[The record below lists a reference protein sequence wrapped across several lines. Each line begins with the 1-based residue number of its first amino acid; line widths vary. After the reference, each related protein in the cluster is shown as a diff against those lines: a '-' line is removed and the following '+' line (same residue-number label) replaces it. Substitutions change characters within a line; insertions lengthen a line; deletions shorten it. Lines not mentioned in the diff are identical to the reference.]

1 MRERCTR
8 PDCDGGLLDD
18 EGYCETCQRMPRR
31 TDSGDRPRPG
41 EPPDERP
48 ASGHSRIGAGVV
60 HVPREPERHPTEAAI
75 PEPHVA
81 LTDRFCSNCSEPVGR
96 PTASPPTAAS
106 GGRGG
111 GRGPQHPAPPGTA
124 DGGPDGPDGPDDG
137 ETDEGGRE
145 TGYCGDCGW
154 PYDYRPKLQQ
164 GDLVLGQYEVRGAL
178 GYGGQGWVWLAWDN
192 KVGQWCV
199 LKGRRDTAG
208 TYVEEDEKRELR
220 SLAAMSH
227 PDIVKVHNWV
237 RQPVPGS
244 DRPHTYLVMEHV
256 NGRSLQQIAASR
268 EGGRLPVAHALAYL
282 LAVMPALGYLHDH
295 GYFYCDLKPDNVM
308 HHDDAVTLIDLG
320 AAWTPEWDPKRVF
333 GTPGYRAPELVG
345 PHRTPP
351 TVASDIYAAGRTLA
365 VLVFGDWRT
374 WRQRHEHGP
383 PRPRRNPYPIDAGY
397 GCLWR
402 LFDRACAPDPADRFA
417 DTEEMGEALL
427 GVLHQVHAVATGRS
441 KGYPSDRWGPPHP
454 QLDPRLDWEGLPLP
468 TLPPHPAVS
477 DRFGGAATG
486 DPDVVID
493 LADKA
498 DRLSW
503 ADQATL
509 ALAHCRKG
517 DRAAAHRTIRAIDP
531 SAGASGPRSH
541 ATSVVQV
548 ACDYLQGVV
557 HLAGGD
563 AAQAEHAFDLAYGAA
578 PGEPACALAL
588 ATAAEAVGDR
598 GDGDEAALRR
608 AEALYRPV
616 AMTDPSW
623 VAATAGLSRVLART
637 GADATAPARTLL
649 DVPEA
654 HPQRVQ
660 ALTLACRKVPPGAY
674 DHRVT
679 EAADWH
685 VRAAERS
692 GGSPAD
698 AATAELAAAL
708 YRMALDA
715 LAAGVAID
723 HPVGGRP
730 PTLASL
736 AAAAADALRRQ
747 AQGTTDHDAR
757 HRLLD
762 EAARV
767 RPWGLVR

>member
-8 PDCDGGLLDD
+8 SDCHGGFLDE

-31 TDSGDRPRPG
+31 TDSGDQPRPG
-41 EPPDERP
+41 EPPEVRP

-81 LTDRFCSNCSEPVGR
+81 PTDRFCSNCSEPVGR
-96 PTASPPTAAS
+96 PTTTPSTAAS
-106 GGRGG
+106 GGGG
-111 GRGPQHPAPPGTA
+111 GQGPPGHAPPGTP
-124 DGGPDGPDGPDDG
+124 DEEPDGSASH
-137 ETDEGGRE
+137 GGRE
-145 TGYCGDCGW
+145 AGYCGDCGW
-154 PYDYRPKLQQ
+154 PYDYRPKLTR
-164 GDLVLGQYEVRGAL
+164 GELVLGQYEVRGAL
-178 GYGGQGWVWLAWDN
+178 GYGGQGWVWLAWDK

-208 TYVEEDEKRELR
+208 TYVEEDERRELR

-227 PDIVKVHNWV
+227 PGIVKVHNWV
-237 RQPVPGS
+237 HQPVPGG

-256 NGRSLQQIAASR
+256 NGRSLQQLAAHE
-268 EGGRLPVAHALAYL
+268 EGGRLPAAHALAYL
-282 LAVMPALGYLHDH
+282 HAVMPALGYLHDH
-295 GYFYCDLKPDNVM
+295 GYVYCDLKPENVM
-308 HHDDAVTLIDLG
+308 HNDDAVTLIDLG
-320 AAWTPEWDPKRVF
+320 AAWTPKWGTDRVF
-333 GTPGYRAPELVG
+333 GTRGYRAPELEG
-345 PHRTPP
+345 LHRKPP
-351 TVASDIYAAGRTLA
+351 SIASDIYAAGRTLA

-374 WRQRHEHGP
+374 WRRPEHGAP
-383 PRPRRNPYPIDAGY
+383 HPRGDLYPESAGY

-402 LFDRACAPDPADRFA
+402 FLDRACALKPKDRFA

-427 GVLHQVHAVATGRS
+427 GVLHQITAVSTKRPKA
-441 KGYPSDRWGPPHP
+441 YPSDRWGPPHP
-454 QLDPRLDWEGLPLP
+454 QLDPRLGWEGLPRP
-468 TLPPHPAVS
+468 VLPPHPAVA
-477 DRFGGAATG
+477 DRFGSAATG

-509 ALAHCRKG
+509 ALARCRKG
-517 DRAAAHRTIRAIDP
+517 DRAAALRTIREIDP
-531 SAGASGPRSH
+531 DVDGAGRRY
-541 ATSVVQV
+541 ATSVVQG
-548 ACDYLQGVV
+548 ACDYLQGLV
-557 HLAGGD
+557 HLAADD
-563 AAQAEHAFDLAYGAA
+563 AAQAQDAFDLAYRAA

-588 ATAAEAVGDR
+588 ATAAETVGD
-598 GDGDEAALRR
+598 ESALRR

-616 AMTDPSW
+616 AATDPSW
-623 VAATAGLSRVLART
+623 VAATAGLARVLART
-637 GADATAPARTLL
+637 RAEATAPARILL

-660 ALTLACRKVPPGAY
+660 ALTLACRKVPTGSY
-674 DHRVT
+674 DRVVA
-679 EAADWH
+679 EAAEWH
-685 VRAAERS
+685 VRAPAWS
-692 GGSPAD
+692 DGSTSD

-708 YRMALDA
+708 YCMALDA

-723 HPVGGRP
+723 DDVGGHK
-730 PTLASL
+730 PTVASL
-736 AAAAADALRRQ
+736 SSAAADALRRQ
-747 AQGTTDHDAR
+747 AAGTTDHDAR

-762 EAARV
+762 EAARI